1 MKAAVKPLGLYIHIP
16 FCKSKCVYC
25 DFYSLAGNESRMDDY
40 TDALCAHL
48 TETAPFAAGH
58 TVDTVYFGGGTP
70 SYLGEK
76 RLVKLLKT
84 VQKKYRIAKDAEIT
98 LEANP
103 DSAGDWKYLK
113 ALRKAGVNRVSL
125 GMQSACD
132 EELREIGR
140 VHTMEQVRAAVEA
153 ARKAKIDNLSLDL
166 IYGLPGQTM
175 ERWQEN
181 LTAAVDL
188 APEHLSCY
196 GLKVEEGTPL
206 YARRD
211 SADLPGDEE
220 QADMY
225 LWTVEYLARHGY
237 QQYEISNFARTGRES
252 RHNLKYWTLGEY
264 AGFGPGAH
272 SDFGGVRYA
281 YEKDLAGYIR
291 GIREG
296 APMLSENDRIPDMD
310 RDVEWVMLGLRTVYG
325 LDPADFERRFRR
337 RFTCF
342 LPFLEQCEKA
352 GYAVLEEGRWHL
364 TPRGFLVSNQIIGGM
379 LDALAAEKQRRAD
392 AAARGDFRINL
403 D

>member
-16 FCKSKCVYC
+16 FCKQKCVYC

-70 SYLGEK
+70 SYLGER
-76 RLVKLLKT
+76 RLVKILKT
-84 VQKKYRIAKDAEIT
+84 VQKKYHVAKDAEIT

-175 ERWQEN
+175 EQWEN
-181 LTAAVDL
+181 TLSDAVGL
-188 APEHLSCY
+188 QPEHLSCY
-196 GLKVEEGTPL
+196 GLKLEEGTPL
-206 YARRD
+206 YSRR
-211 SADLPGDEE
+211 EE
-220 QADMY
+220 LTFPNEEQQADMY
-225 LWTVEYLARHGY
+225 LYTVEFLKQCGY
-237 QQYEISNFARTGRES
+237 EQYEISNFAKPGFAS
-252 RHNLKYWTLGEY
+252 RHNLKYWLLQEY
-264 AGFGPGAH
+264 AGFGPGAY
-272 SDFGGVRYA
+272 SDFGNVRYGYVRDLDA
-281 YEKDLAGYIR
+281 YLKGELRLQESETVDPDEREREYLMLRLRTTR
-291 GIREG
+291 GI
-296 APMLSENDRIPDMD
+296 
-310 RDVEWVMLGLRTVYG
+310 
-325 LDPADFERRFRR
+325 DPKEFAYRFRQRFDPLAALLR
-337 RFTCF
+337 RC
-342 LPFLEQCEKA
+342 A
-352 GYAVLEEGRWHL
+352 GQGLAEEDAGGWHL
-364 TPRGFLVSNQIIGGM
+364 TPKGFLVSNEIIAQ
-379 LDALAAEKQRRAD
+379 LQNELAREKNRRLE
-392 AAARGDFRINL
+392 AAARGDYRMV
-403 D
+403 